1 AWEHRVRHRGL
12 SEISE
17 GALGPLQP
25 RRYMRI
31 KGKFLGGATPRPA
44 WRLLENASKGRPE
57 CGPRPRGA
65 APPGERT
72 AYAAR
77 SLGFP
82 AVREFVFGFI
92 AAATGTRMSR
102 TPSCR
107 WASSFSRS
115 RPAGR
120 SSTRSNLP

>member
-1 AWEHRVRHRGL
+1 MGCVSRVRPIVTLLICAHCVAAQSEPPEEISKQGYWPPPAWEHRVRHRGL

-72 AYAAR
+72 AYAAI

-82 AVREFVFGFI
+82 AVMEIV
-92 AAATGTRMSR
+92 
-102 TPSCR
+102 
-107 WASSFSRS
+107 
-115 RPAGR
+115 
-120 SSTRSNLP
+120 